1 MTGGVIRG
9 PRAAGAGTL
18 GDVGSLPLSQ
28 DRLPSDL
35 DTLTVDDVA
44 RRLRVSPNRVRTL
57 IRDHHLLAVSR
68 GGQPAIPAVFFD
80 ELGIVKHFNGL
91 VEVLLDGGY
100 SRDEVMTWMFT
111 VQDDLGMHPAD
122 ALHTHSAREVI
133 RRAQAQAF

>member
-1 MTGGVIRG
+1 M
-9 PRAAGAGTL
+9 
-18 GDVGSLPLSQ
+18 GSLPLSQ

-80 ELGIVKHFNGL
+80 DLGIVKHFNGL

>member
-1 MTGGVIRG
+1 M
-9 PRAAGAGTL
+9 
-18 GDVGSLPLSQ
+18 GSLPLSQ